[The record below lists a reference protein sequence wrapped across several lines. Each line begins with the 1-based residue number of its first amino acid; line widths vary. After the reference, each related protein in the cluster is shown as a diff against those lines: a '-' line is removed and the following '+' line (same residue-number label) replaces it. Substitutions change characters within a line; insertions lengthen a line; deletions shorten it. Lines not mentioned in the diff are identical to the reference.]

1 MAIMVLIEG
10 ERFIHQGSI
19 LTISPEA
26 LNPQLN
32 GEPET
37 KPSTRTLTPKTLS
50 LTPEPQQT

>member
-1 MAIMVLIEG
+1 MVLIEG